1 MARSG
6 KVEKLQSMLKAMS
19 EAWTSHLAFRK
30 VKVEHI
36 GPWGPVTHVV
46 SPDCMCS
53 AVGNSMLEACG
64 AGLVTGN
71 RRRGRESSAL
81 VRRGRPN
88 TFLVWRRRG

>member
-1 MARSG
+1 MMARSG
-6 KVEKLQSMLKAMS
+6 KVEKLQSMLKATS

-53 AVGNSMLEACG
+53 AVGNSTQEPV
-64 AGLVTGN
+64 GLVWSLGTEGEGE
-71 RRRGRESSAL
+71 RAVL
-81 VRRGRPN
+81 
-88 TFLVWRRRG
+88 W